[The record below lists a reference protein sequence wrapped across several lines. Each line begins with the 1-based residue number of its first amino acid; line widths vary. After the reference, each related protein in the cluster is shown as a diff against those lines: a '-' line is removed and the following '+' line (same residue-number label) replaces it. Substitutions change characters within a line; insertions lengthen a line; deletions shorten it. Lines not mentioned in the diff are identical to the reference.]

1 MCKFDEDKLIWDSFQ
16 NNRSILYTAIN
27 VLYKQKNLTLE
38 TSNYLLGY
46 LEDMDVNFREAYNT
60 AEDLTNNEQRE
71 SKNAEED

>member
-16 NNRSILYTAIN
+16 HNRSTLYTAIN